1 MGYTKEKLV
10 DYLYQV
16 ADSYGIDRDIAYRQ
30 IDQESRFNPD
40 ACSPAGACGI
50 AQFIPDTAR
59 RFGLTDRY
67 DPVASLDAWG
77 AYMCALLDQFG
88 WRYDL
93 ALAGYNSGE
102 NRSEYRNAFAE
113 ERGINWAVMPAGVQT
128 ETRNYL
134 KIILGDS
141 DRPTMPP
148 ARRTPGAKERM
159 MAGFK
164 FSITRAVTALPPLR
178 KAISFCWPSQES
190 ESC

>member
-1 MGYTKEKLV
+1 MGYTKEQLV

-40 ACSPAGACGI
+40 ACSRADGCGI

-77 AYMCALLDQFG
+77 AYMWALLDQFG

-113 ERGINWAVMPAGVQT
+113 ERGINWAVMPGNIPV

-141 DRPTMPP
+141 DRPIMPP
-148 ARRTPGAKERM
+148 ARRSPGAKEQM
-159 MAGFK
+159 MAGFR
-164 FSITRAVTALPPLR
+164 FSITRAGTALPPLR
-178 KAISFCWPSQES
+178 KAILS
-190 ESC
+190 

>member
-1 MGYTKEKLV
+1 MGYTKEQLV

-77 AYMCALLDQFG
+77 AYMWALLDQFG

-93 ALAGYNSGE
+93 ALAGDNSG
-102 NRSEYRNAFAE
+102 
-113 ERGINWAVMPAGVQT
+113 GKT
-128 ETRNYL
+128 
-134 KIILGDS
+134 KK
-141 DRPTMPP
+141 
-148 ARRTPGAKERM
+148 TPQQ
-159 MAGFK
+159 
-164 FSITRAVTALPPLR
+164 LR
-178 KAISFCWPSQES
+178 HATLVHWLVS
-190 ESC
+190 